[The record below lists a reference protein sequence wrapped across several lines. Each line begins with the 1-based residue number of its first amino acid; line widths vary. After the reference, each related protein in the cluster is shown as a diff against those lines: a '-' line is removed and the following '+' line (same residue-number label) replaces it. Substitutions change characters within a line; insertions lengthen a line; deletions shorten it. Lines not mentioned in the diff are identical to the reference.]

1 MPWARS
7 LTENVVANL
16 IASSITGAGAG
27 LIGRANDLPT
37 LSVTLLGIGAFSITL
52 LVLMLMAV
60 RIDKRAK
67 AEAAL
72 PLLREVGIHMLLN
85 RPLNQG
91 VLERFGENMVWW
103 RDRTVQELTQ
113 IGASEYYISRFQALG
128 TLEVV
133 VGGETPAHAHAKS
146 VAATHLRRL
155 EEAITALRI

>member
-7 LTENVVANL
+7 LTESVAANL
-16 IASSITGAGAG
+16 IASAITGAIAG

-52 LVLMLMAV
+52 LMLMLMAA
-60 RIDKRAK
+60 RFDRRAK

-85 RPLNQG
+85 RPLNNG
-91 VLERFGENMVWW
+91 ALERFGENMAWW

-113 IGASEYYISRFQALG
+113 IGVSEYYISRFQALG
-128 TLEVV
+128 TLEVIV
-133 VGGETPAHAHAKS
+133 DGETPAHAHAKS

>member
-7 LTENVVANL
+7 LTENVAANL
-16 IASSITGAGAG
+16 IASAITGAGAG

-37 LSVTLLGIGAFSITL
+37 LSVTLLGVGAFSIML
-52 LVLMLMAV
+52 LMLMLMAV
-60 RIDKRAK
+60 RFDRRAK

-91 VLERFGENMVWW
+91 ALERFGQNMVWW
-103 RDRTVQELTQ
+103 VDRTAEELRQ
-113 IGASEYYISRFQALG
+113 IGASEYLISRFKDLG

-133 VGGETPAHAHAKS
+133 VGGETQPHAHAKS

>member
-27 LIGRANDLPT
+27 LIGKANHLPA
-37 LSVTLLGIGAFSITL
+37 LSVTLLGIGSFSITL

-60 RIDKRAK
+60 KIDKRAK

-91 VLERFGENMVWW
+91 VLERFSENMVWW

-113 IGASEYYISRFQALG
+113 IGASEYHISRFQALG
-128 TLEVV
+128 NLEVV
-133 VGGETPAHAHAKS
+133 VGGETQAHAHAKS